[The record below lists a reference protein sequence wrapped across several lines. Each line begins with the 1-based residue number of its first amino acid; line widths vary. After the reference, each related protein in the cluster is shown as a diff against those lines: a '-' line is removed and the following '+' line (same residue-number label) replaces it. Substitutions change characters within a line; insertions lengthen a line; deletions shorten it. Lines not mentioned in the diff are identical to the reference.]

1 MFFLPFIIFNW
12 KPILL
17 ILFLSALLTTF
28 IRIKCNPDYDHDFND
43 FVFQCFM
50 GLIFVT
56 FFFPPLWIFPSVGWF
71 LWCAFLV
78 LLCTSFFLHLTE
90 PHNKHMVSK
99 KV

>member
-1 MFFLPFIIFNW
+1 MFFLPFMIFNW

-28 IRIKCNPDYDHDFND
+28 IRIKCNPDYDHVFND
-43 FVFQCFM
+43 FVFECFIW
-50 GLIFVT
+50 LIFVT
-56 FFFPPLWIFPSVGWF
+56 FFVPPIPSVVPF
-71 LWCAFLV
+71 LWCAFFI

-90 PHNKHMVSK
+90 PANKHMASK